1 MILTLLDLTK
11 KFSSLRGIN
20 TAVENINLEVKDR
33 EFFVLLGPSGCGKST
48 LLNLIAGLEKPTYG
62 EILFNDRI
70 VASHD
75 KKIFLTPRERN
86 VAMVFQ
92 NYALYP
98 HLNVYENI
106 AFPLRIQK
114 TKESRI
120 KKSVDDVAGILEI
133 SDLLNA
139 KPFELSGGQ
148 KQRVAI
154 ARAIVRRPDIFLLDE
169 PLSNLDAQLRNT
181 TRTELKLLQRNIGI
195 TTVYVTH
202 DQTEAMTLGD
212 RIAVLKN
219 GRVEQIGT
227 TLELYNRPSN
237 VFVAA
242 FVGSPPMNLIKT
254 TISEENNNLF
264 VGLGNIK
271 IRVPEDKI
279 KTLKIEK
286 AGELIVGIRPEHI
299 LIGRLNKENS
309 VKIKID
315 SIESLGKEM
324 LFHFTFL
331 SQKLTGLTNHLN
343 LNENELIDVTFS
355 LDKPHFF
362 QKSSS

>member
-48 LLNLIAGLEKPTYG
+48 LLNLIAGLEKPAYG

-133 SDLLNA
+133 SDLLKA

-148 KQRVAI
+148 RQRVAI

-169 PLSNLDAQLRNT
+169 PLSNLDARNFS
-181 TRTELKLLQRNIGI
+181 
-195 TTVYVTH
+195 
-202 DQTEAMTLGD
+202 A
-212 RIAVLKN
+212 
-219 GRVEQIGT
+219 
-227 TLELYNRPSN
+227 
-237 VFVAA
+237 
-242 FVGSPPMNLIKT
+242 
-254 TISEENNNLF
+254 
-264 VGLGNIK
+264 
-271 IRVPEDKI
+271 
-279 KTLKIEK
+279 
-286 AGELIVGIRPEHI
+286 
-299 LIGRLNKENS
+299 
-309 VKIKID
+309 
-315 SIESLGKEM
+315 
-324 LFHFTFL
+324 
-331 SQKLTGLTNHLN
+331 KLT
-343 LNENELIDVTFS
+343 
-355 LDKPHFF
+355 
-362 QKSSS
+362 SS